1 MKILSCLLMLMVL
14 FEAESATLN
23 RGNGGEP
30 DSLNP
35 HLAQGLNSHHVL
47 YDLYEGLFR
56 YGEDGAP
63 VLAMAA
69 GYQVSENGQVW
80 TFDIR
85 QDAKWSNGDAVLAS
99 DFVHA
104 WHQAFEP
111 KTAAPYRDLFNQMV
125 KHGELQVRAL
135 SSKQLEVQL
144 NQQNP
149 MLPAQLLLPIFMPQH
164 KASNTYNGAYQLID
178 WQLQEKITLSKNPH
192 HAEANAVAFE
202 QVVYWVTEN
211 QQSELNRFRAGELD
225 ITETI
230 PDAKIG
236 WLKSEMPEQLR
247 IAPYY
252 GTFYLGL
259 DVRDK
264 WLKNV
269 DLRQALSTAVD
280 RNILVEKVLKS
291 GQKPAYGLIPKSYP
305 SVNMDVEKA
314 RQAMRRSGFD
324 VNRDKLTLLYN
335 NSQNQKKVALAVAA
349 MWRQSLGIKTQLKNQ
364 EWKVFVS
371 SRKKPGKQVFRGGWI
386 ADYHDPMNF
395 LQLFHSSSQFN
406 YSGYQ
411 SASYDALLNQISMAD
426 TEEQQVLIQQAE
438 SILAEDVPMI
448 PLYHYVSRHLVRK
461 NIKGYQDNLLDQHLS
476 RYLSRQ

>member
-1 MKILSCLLMLMVL
+1 MSCLLLLSML
-14 FEAESATLN
+14 FQADAETLN

-30 DSLNP
+30 DSLKP
-35 HLAQGLNSHHVL
+35 HSAQGLNSHHVL
-47 YDLYEGLFR
+47 YDLYEGLYR
-56 YGEDGAP
+56 YGENGEP

-69 GYQVSENGQVW
+69 RHKVSENGLVW
-80 TFDIR
+80 NFDIR

-99 DFVHA
+99 DFVRA
-104 WHQAFEP
+104 WHQAYEP

-135 SSKQLEVQL
+135 SVRQLEVQL

-164 KASNTYNGAYQLID
+164 KELNTYNGAYQLD
-178 WQLQEKITLSKNPH
+178 SWQLQEKITLSKNPF

-211 QQSELNRFRAGELD
+211 QHSELNRFRAGELD

-230 PDAKIG
+230 PDAKIE

-247 IAPYY
+247 IVPYY
-252 GTFYLGL
+252 GTFFLGL
-259 DVRDK
+259 DLRDK
-264 WLKNV
+264 WLKNA
-269 DLRQALSTAVD
+269 DLRQALNTAID

-291 GQKPAYGLIPKSYP
+291 GQKPAYGLIPKTYQQVSM
-305 SVNMDVEKA
+305 NLDKA
-314 RQAMRRSGFD
+314 QQALKKSGFD
-324 VNRDKLTLLYN
+324 INRDKLTLLYN
-335 NSQNQKKVALAVAA
+335 SSQNQKKVALAVAA
-349 MWRQSLGIKTQLKNQ
+349 MWRQNLGVKTQLKNQ

-371 SRKKPGKQVFRGGWI
+371 SRKKPGKQVFRGGWV

-411 SASYDALLNQISMAD
+411 SAAYDALLKQISMAN
-426 TEEQQVLIQQAE
+426 TEEQQLLIQQAE
-438 SILAEDVPMI
+438 SVLADDLPMI